1 MGSVFQAED
10 TLDGRT
16 VALKFMHATANTAGA
31 RRFMREAR
39 LLAELRHPGI
49 VAHVAHGL
57 TESGLPFLAMEWLEG
72 EDLAR
77 RLARKPLSLEETM
90 GLMRCV
96 AEALSVAHERGIIHR
111 DLKPSNLF
119 LRQNQAEA
127 VVILD
132 FGLARHQLESQALT
146 GSAMLLGTP
155 RYMAPEQASS
165 QKTLTPSADIFSL
178 GCVLYECLT
187 GQPPFEAPHL
197 AAVLAKIL
205 FAEPLPLC
213 HSKPELPPSL
223 QVLVDRMLAKESHQ
237 RLPDAVGLLD
247 VLVRLDGLADTV
259 EPGQG
264 TRTGGL
270 TGAEQRL
277 VSVLLVVPPQEK
289 GEACLE
295 QTLTLDPA
303 AGSLRGA
310 LLEHL
315 HKSIPGQGGRVV
327 MLADGSLLLTLLP
340 ERDTASDQVLLAAR
354 CALSI
359 QERWPQV
366 SIVLSTGR
374 GQLGSQQPVGEVMD
388 RAGRLLRQGEQ
399 LPASSPAHLLLD
411 EVTAGLLG
419 PGFELAR
426 LTSGVYQLRGEQL
439 DADASR
445 LLLGRPT
452 TCVGRE
458 QELAMLELAFGS
470 CVEDSSARA
479 LLVLASA
486 GMGKSRLRHEFLR
499 RLEKRGQQVLLML
512 GRGEPMRAGSAYGLL
527 GQAVRRLC
535 GIQDTAALEPG
546 REKLRQRVGMHLPA
560 GEERAV
566 VEFLGE
572 LCGIPF
578 PEENSPGLRTAR
590 ADPRAMSAQVGRAL
604 VSFLRAECSR
614 GPVLLVLED
623 LHWGDARS
631 VQLMGEALR
640 ALSEQPLLVLAL
652 ARPEVKEL
660 FPGLWGNP
668 FQEVALR
675 GLSRK
680 AGGRLVREV
689 LGAEVSESVIER
701 MVEQAA
707 GNALFL
713 EELIRMAADGR
724 GEEPPVTVLAMLQG
738 RMQRLAPG
746 VRQVLLAASFFGRTF
761 WSGGVRALLDSRDSP
776 EVLEQRIRQLVELEV
791 VEQLP
796 ESRFPSEVEYR
807 FRHALVRDAAQGLV
821 LDDHKPTG
829 HLRVGAWLEQ
839 MGEPD
844 PLVLAEH
851 YQLGHVPERAIPL
864 YIRAAEQLLERYDC
878 QATLRCVEAGL
889 ACGAGGAM
897 RTRLRALQAL
907 VFVWMDD
914 LRQAYDIGSAVLP
927 ELKPGS
933 LTWCRL
939 AGPLLMSSFYVGRL
953 EEGVRTAQLLLH
965 TQPEPDAVPA
975 YLESLF
981 FPVSN
986 LGAAG
991 MRQQAAAFLARMVEV
1006 GATQVD
1012 VDVHIRAWVC
1022 NARGCFGLY
1031 FEDTLWQSFFQ
1042 AERAASLFHE
1052 LGLGRDQIVAQTT
1065 AAMAR
1070 SFLGDVA
1077 GAVELL
1083 RGVLD
1088 SARQAGEPFTI
1099 SYVQVHLALMLAWS
1113 PEEKHR
1119 DAAHVLAL
1127 DWLKEHA
1134 AAPNPITKGVAYT
1147 ALAKVALARGALQE
1161 AEDWAGGASALLSSY
1176 LTYRLLA
1183 HLVLSESLLTRGQLA
1198 RAREVLGEGDLEWE
1212 RLESGGFAAIRRLGV
1227 LAEVCFAQGDTE
1239 AGESALKRALRYL
1252 RKSAED
1258 LPEPAFRE
1266 RLLHQVPENARVL
1279 KLARLRWGEAW
1290 SMDWWKSL
1298 A

>member
-10 TLDGRT
+10 MLDGRT
-16 VALKFMHATANTAGA
+16 VALKFMHATADTGGA
-31 RRFMREAR
+31 RRFVREAR
-39 LLAELRHPGI
+39 LLAGLHHPGI

-72 EDLAR
+72 EDLAQ
-77 RLARKPLSLEETM
+77 RLAREPLSLEETLR
-90 GLMRCV
+90 LMRRV
-96 AEALSVAHERGIIHR
+96 AEALSVAHARGVIHR

-119 LRQNQAEA
+119 LRQKQAEA
-127 VVILD
+127 AVILD
-132 FGLARHQLESQALT
+132 FGLARHQLASQVLT

-165 QKTLTPSADIFSL
+165 QKALTPSADIFSL

-205 FAEPLPLC
+205 FAEPPPLC
-213 HSKPELPPSL
+213 HSRPELPPSL
-223 QVLVDRMLAKESHQ
+223 QVLMDRMLAKDPNQ
-237 RLPDAVGLLD
+237 RLPDAMGLLD
-247 VLVRLDGLADTV
+247 ALVRLDRLTDTV
-259 EPGQG
+259 EPKQG
-264 TRTGGL
+264 ARTGGL
-270 TGAEQRL
+270 TDAEQRL
-277 VSVLLVVPPQEK
+277 VSVLLVVPPRE
-289 GEACLE
+289 EEESRLE
-295 QTLTLDPA
+295 RTLTLVPA

-310 LLEHL
+310 LLDHL
-315 HKSIPGQGGRVV
+315 HESIPGHGGRVA

-340 ERDTASDQVLLAAR
+340 ERDTASDQALLAAR

-359 QERWPQV
+359 KERWPQMSV
-366 SIVLSTGR
+366 VLSTGR
-374 GQLGSQQPVGEVMD
+374 GLLGSQQPVGEVMD
-388 RAGRLLRQGEQ
+388 RAGQLLRQCEQ
-399 LPASSPAHLLLD
+399 LSASSSACPLLD

-419 PGFELAR
+419 PGFELTR
-426 LTSGVYQLRGEQL
+426 LASGAYQLRGEHL
-439 DADASR
+439 EADASR

-479 LLVLASA
+479 LLVLAPA

-499 RLEKRGQQVLLML
+499 RLEKQGKQALLML
-512 GRGEPMRAGSAYGLL
+512 GRGDPMRAGSAYGLL

-535 GIQDTAALEPG
+535 GIQDTAELETG
-546 REKLRQRVGMHLPA
+546 REKLRQRVGMHPPA
-560 GEERAV
+560 GEARTI

-590 ADPRAMSAQVGRAL
+590 ADPRAMNAQVGRAL

-614 GPVLLVLED
+614 SPVLLVLED

-631 VQLMGEALR
+631 VHLIGEALR
-640 ALSEQPLLVLAL
+640 ALSEHPLLVLAL

-660 FPGLWGNP
+660 FPGLWGGNQV
-668 FQEVALR
+668 QEVALR

-680 AGGRLVREV
+680 AGARLVREV

-701 MVEQAA
+701 MMEQAA

-713 EELIRMAADGR
+713 EEFIRMAADGR
-724 GEEPPVTVLAMLQG
+724 GEEPPATVLAMLQG
-738 RMQRLAPG
+738 RIQRLEPG

-761 WSGGVRALLDSRDSP
+761 WSGGVKALLDSRDTW
-776 EVLEQRIRQLVELEV
+776 EVLEQRMRQLVELEV
-791 VEQLP
+791 VERLP

-807 FRHALVRDAAQGLV
+807 FRHVLVRDAAQGLV

-851 YQLGHVPERAIPL
+851 YQLGRAPERAIPF
-864 YIRAAEQLLERYDC
+864 YVRAAEQLLERYDC
-878 QATLRCVEAGL
+878 QATLHCVEAGL

-914 LRQAYDIGSAVLP
+914 LRQAYDMGSAVLP

-939 AGPLLMSSFYVGRL
+939 AGPLFMSSFYVGRL

-965 TQPEPDAVPA
+965 TQPEPDAIPA

-991 MRQQAAAFLARMVEV
+991 LRQQAAAFLARMVDV
-1006 GATQVD
+1006 GSTQVD
-1012 VDVHIRAWVC
+1012 VDVLTRAWVC
-1022 NARGCFGLY
+1022 NAQGCFGLY
-1031 FEDTLWQSFFQ
+1031 FEDTLWQSFSQ
-1042 AERAASLFHE
+1042 AERAASLFRE
-1052 LGLGRDQIVAQTT
+1052 LGLGRNQIVAQTT
-1065 AAMAR
+1065 AGMAR
-1070 SFLGDVA
+1070 AFLGDIS

-1083 RGVLD
+1083 RDALD
-1088 SARQAGEPFTI
+1088 IARQAGEPFPI
-1099 SYVQVHLALMLAWS
+1099 SYVQVHLALMQAWS
-1113 PEEKHR
+1113 PEERHR
-1119 DAAHVLAL
+1119 EAARVLAL

-1134 AAPNPITKGVAYT
+1134 APNPITKGVAHT
-1147 ALAKVALARGALQE
+1147 ALAKVALARGAPQE
-1161 AEDWAGGASALLSSY
+1161 AEDWARGASELLSNRLS
-1176 LTYRLLA
+1176 YRLLA
-1183 HLVLSESLLTRGQLA
+1183 HIILSESLLTRGQLV
-1198 RAREVLGEGDLEWE
+1198 RAREEVGRCVPEWE
-1212 RLESGGFAAIRRLGV
+1212 QLESGGFAAIRRLGV

-1252 RKSAED
+1252 RTSAED
-1258 LPEPAFRE
+1258 LPDPAFRA
-1266 RLLHQVPENARVL
+1266 RFLNQVPENARVL
-1279 KLARLRWGEAW
+1279 ELARLRWGEAW
-1290 SMDWWKSL
+1290 SRGWASL